1 MHPCPG
7 LTLTLAVPLPS
18 GSPGPGTSAAP
29 VRVAVKGRPPL
40 HSPSAF
46 GAAKAG
52 LANTMAQIN
61 VSADMRPNLANL
73 TSIHLRGVSRLAYCE
88 VRGSK
93 ERHFAISFLRTISSS
108 TLCSALTDHLL
119 TRREIMTN
127 ESDRFYGDPDNVRK
141 VELLHENPSREHV
154 RVTVKYVRG
163 PMKVFTVDR
172 PVPLEYATEE
182 SPIKRI

>member
-1 MHPCPG
+1 MHSCPG

-18 GSPGPGTSAAP
+18 GSPGPGTSASP

-73 TSIHLRGVSRLAYCE
+73 TSIHLRGVSRYFAFCLSLLAYCE
-88 VRGSK
+88 VRGSMG
-93 ERHFAISFLRTISSS
+93 
-108 TLCSALTDHLL
+108 C
-119 TRREIMTN
+119 
-127 ESDRFYGDPDNVRK
+127 
-141 VELLHENPSREHV
+141 
-154 RVTVKYVRG
+154 
-163 PMKVFTVDR
+163 
-172 PVPLEYATEE
+172 
-182 SPIKRI
+182 